1 MKRNTNKTK
10 TKYFWIINIKPLCVI
25 ARVRHCERSE
35 ATRRLFDQ
43 REKIQLDTKMKIA
56 IAAPARWVTPK
67 DVEFAILWLKA
78 LGMEPVFDNRLFA
91 QDFIF
96 AGSDDFRAS
105 IIQEYMDCDD
115 IDAIW
120 FARGGYGSIR
130 IIDKLDFTKFIKHP
144 KLFVGF
150 SDTTVFHGMMQR
162 LGIPSIHGSLAG
174 YLYNK
179 TPESIQSL
187 YDALTGKPLHY
198 EWPTHPLNRKGEVHG
213 TMVGGNLSVLYG
225 MMGSNSFP
233 ETDGK
238 ILFIEEVDEYIY
250 HIERMMYGLKRA
262 GKLKNLKALVV
273 GGLTKIQDNPEP
285 FDKSV
290 EQAIFDMVQEYD
302 YPVVFGFPAGHQPD
316 NRAIVFG
323 KEASIV
329 ITEEKSEFFL

>member
-1 MKRNTNKTK
+1 MR
-10 TKYFWIINIKPLCVI
+10 
-25 ARVRHCERSE
+25 
-35 ATRRLFDQ
+35 
-43 REKIQLDTKMKIA
+43 IA

-67 DVEFAILWLKA
+67 DVEFAIHWLQSKG
-78 LGMEPVFDNRLFA
+78 LEPVYDDRLFA
-91 QDFIF
+91 KDFIF

-105 IIQEYMDCDD
+105 VIQEYMNRDD

-130 IIDKLDFTKFIKHP
+130 IIDKLDFTNFVKQR

-162 LGIPSIHGSLAG
+162 LDIPSVHGPLAG
-174 YLYNK
+174 YFDNK
-179 TPESIQSL
+179 TPESMQSL

-198 EWPTHPLNRKGEVHG
+198 EWPSHPLNRKGEVHG
-213 TMVGGNLSVLYG
+213 TVVGGNLSVLYG
-225 MMGSNSFP
+225 MMGSSSFP
-233 ETDGK
+233 ETEGK

-262 GKLKNLKALVV
+262 GKLKNLKALII

-285 FDKSV
+285 FDKTV
-290 EQAIFDMVQEYD
+290 EQVIHDMVSEYD

-323 KEASIV
+323 KEVSLSIK
-329 ITEEKSEFFL
+329 EKSESFQ